1 MTLTR
6 SNPRA
11 RSRWLLLVVGVAAL
25 VAAISASALAALD
38 PSKFELDKNAS
49 NDLTVTA
56 HGELGA
62 NTTAGAAV
70 VGICQAAATDL
81 ATPFTILIE
90 AERMTVTGIAAGTF
104 GGNCA
109 NKRDYTV
116 TRGAGGTIAT
126 AHAKGT
132 PQGMVSLLVD
142 AAGQAGPD
150 WDQVYASVTADSNNT
165 GDDDKCVALGLVEC
179 AYINDGIGPSIFI
192 GGATKDHLPVS
203 GWSHTTGGSP
213 DKGEILN
220 AYAAKALG
228 SSGQE
233 LLYFGMDRWAVDG
246 STDIGF
252 WFFRSPVVA
261 CPDPN
266 NVTACAGVPNG
277 SFVGNQT
284 IGDILVLGTFT
295 QGGATS
301 NIRVFQWVGTGGNE
315 SGTIQGPDGTFGDCV
330 PSGTSSNGC
339 ATVNDTT
346 IEAPWSANY
355 TFKGSAKSGWIPLGG
370 FFEGGIDLT
379 ALNLAGCFSSFL
391 AETRSSPEITAVLKD
406 FALGQFESC
415 GSTLTTSPG
424 NGAAGADNVLL
435 VDGPDAEDTLP
446 EISIGTG
453 SVQVRDRASLTVT
466 GISSWS
472 GTLDFWLCKV
482 DAPALCDGTPPSTG
496 NVGTKIGS
504 SIAVSQASTIPVV
517 SDPATV
523 TSVGRYCWR
532 GVFTSA
538 TTGVP
543 NQTDATSGECFEV
556 TPVTPTIAT
565 NATAAVEIG
574 SALDDTA
581 TLTGTATKPT
591 DPIINPG
598 AGVVGAPAGGTLTFK
613 LYGPS
618 ATPSCIDEGTGANLI
633 ATRVVS
639 VSGNRDGTG
648 TPPSVY
654 RASTGTGTGSLT
666 PSAAGT
672 YYWVASYSGDN
683 PNTNPRSG
691 ACGDANETSVV
702 VDAYITLS
710 PLEATN
716 DLGAEGGDLHDIT
729 ATVKQDTGTGLF
741 VDAPDGTTVT
751 FSLLNNDGVAEFL
764 LDAEDNPITTC
775 TTTDGQCVIS
785 IKGLQPGGVDIHA
798 TTTFTVTGTSVSV
811 TRSTDGIGNNSG
823 DANKIFVDA
832 SIAISPLEDEN
843 NIESEHVFI
852 ITVKTFPASA
862 TVTGLTVT
870 PVLTSDADADDDDA
884 GEADYYSSTCDE
896 PITVGNVST
905 CTVTINNDSAEI
917 FTLNASMSA
926 TIEGLAVS
934 RSTAAGE
941 NAGPDGSGP
950 ATKEFV
956 DGSLA
961 WIKHDQDGNLL
972 AGATFEV
979 CQTEYLD
986 TSGETDVLVA
996 VEPADCV
1003 IVVDDD
1009 GSDVDYAGLD
1019 EDPEGGKF
1027 LLTNLS
1033 LGTWTIRETAAPEGY
1048 AFDDEL
1054 TQTVYLTLED
1064 TTGNAATA
1072 FVNER
1077 LFKLIVITCNESTNQ
1092 LVVSLVDLDGET
1104 LETFGAVPG
1113 SWGELSEEAI
1123 CGLTD
1128 EENAPAAVFGGLD
1141 AGIYEPTV
1149 TIPKPPAGIVE

>member
-11 RSRWLLLVVGVAAL
+11 KSRWLMLVVVVAAL

-49 NDLTVTA
+49 NDLTVTP

-62 NTTAGAAV
+62 NTTAAATV
-70 VGICQAAATDL
+70 VGICQTAAANL
-81 ATPFTILIE
+81 APPFTILVE
-90 AERMTVTGIAAGTF
+90 AERMSVTAVAAGTF

-116 TRGAGGTIAT
+116 TRAQGGTTAT
-126 AHAKGT
+126 AHAKGN
-132 PQGMVSLLVD
+132 PQGMVSLLVVD
-142 AAGQAGPD
+142 STQAGPD
-150 WDQVYASVTADSNNT
+150 WDQVFASVSQDSNNT

-179 AYINDGIGPSIFI
+179 SYINDGIGPSIFI

-261 CPDPN
+261 CPDAN
-266 NVTACAGVPNG
+266 NVAACAGVPDG

-284 IGDILVLGTFT
+284 IGDVLVLGTFT

-301 NIRVFQWVGTGGNE
+301 DVRVFTWVGTGGNE
-315 SGTIQGPDGTFGDCV
+315 SGTISGPDGAFGDCV
-330 PSGTSSNGC
+330 PSGASSNGC
-339 ATVNDTT
+339 ATVNNTT
-346 IEAPWSANY
+346 IEAPWGPNY
-355 TFKGSAKSGWIPLGG
+355 SFKGSAKSGWIPLGG

-379 ALNLAGCFSSFL
+379 FLGLNGCFSSFL

-415 GSTLTTSPG
+415 GATLTTTPG
-424 NGAAGADNVLL
+424 NGAAGADNVALA
-435 VDGPDAEDTLP
+435 DGPDEEDTLP

-453 SVQVRDRASLTVT
+453 SVQVRDRANLAVT
-466 GISSWS
+466 GISTWS

-482 DAPALCDGTPPSTG
+482 DGAALCDGVD

-504 SIAVSQASTIPVV
+504 AIAVNQGSTMPVV

-532 GVFTSA
+532 GVFTSG

-543 NQTDATSGECFEV
+543 TQTDATAGECFEV
-556 TPVTPTIAT
+556 TPVTPIIAT

-574 SALDDTA
+574 SELDDTA

-598 AGVVGAPAGGTLTFK
+598 AGVVAAPAGGTITFK

-618 ATPSCIDEGTGANLI
+618 ATASCVDEGAGANLI
-633 ATRVVS
+633 ATRVVT
-639 VSGNRDGTG
+639 VSGDRDGTG
-648 TPPSVY
+648 DPPSVY
-654 RASTGTGTGSLT
+654 RASDGTGAGSLT
-666 PSAAGT
+666 PSAAGA
-672 YYWVASYSGDN
+672 YYWIASYSGDS
-683 PNTNPRSG
+683 PNTNARSG

-702 VDAYITLS
+702 VDASITLD

-716 DLGAEGGDLHDIT
+716 DLGVEGGDLHDIT
-729 ATVKQDTGTGLF
+729 ATVQQDVGAGF

-764 LDAEDNPITTC
+764 LDANDDPITTC
-775 TTTDGQCVIS
+775 TTTDGECTIT
-785 IKGLQPGGVDIHA
+785 IKGLQPGSVDVHA
-798 TTTFTVTGTSVSV
+798 TTTFNIGTVSV
-811 TRSTDGIGNNSG
+811 TRSTDGTAPNSG

-843 NIESEHVFI
+843 NVESEHVFT
-852 ITVKTFPASA
+852 ITVTIYPDGAELAVGDPTIS
-862 TVTGLTVT
+862 
-870 PVLTSDADADDDDA
+870 PILTSDGDDVADS
-884 GEADYYSSTCDE
+884 YVSTCDE
-896 PITVGNVST
+896 PVQDATDSDIYT
-905 CTVTINNDSAEI
+905 CTVTINNNTEET

-926 TIEGLAVS
+926 TVEGLAVS
-934 RSTAAGE
+934 RTTEVGGNS
-941 NAGPDGSGP
+941 GPGGSGP
-950 ATKEFV
+950 AIKVFI
-956 DGSLA
+956 DGSLV
-961 WIKHDQDGNLL
+961 WLKHDQDGELL

-979 CQTEYLD
+979 CQTHYLD
-986 TSGETDVLVA
+986 TSGELDVLVELVDA
-996 VEPADCV
+996 NEDPAPACESV
-1003 IVVDDD
+1003 LDDD
-1009 GSDVDYAGLD
+1009 GSDENYAGLD
-1019 EDPEGGKF
+1019 EDPDGGEF
-1027 LLTNLS
+1027 LRTNLT
-1033 LGTWTIRETAAPEGY
+1033 LGTWTIRETAAPDGY
-1048 AFDDEL
+1048 AFDDTF

-1064 TTGNAATA
+1064 PDGNAATA
-1072 FVNER
+1072 FVNTR
-1077 LFKLIVITCNESTNQ
+1077 LFKLIVITCNESTSE
-1092 LVVSLVDLDGET
+1092 LVVSLVGLGGET
-1104 LETFGAVPG
+1104 LETFGSVPE
-1113 SWGELSEEAI
+1113 SWGDLSEAAI
-1123 CGLTD
+1123 CDLTD
-1128 EENAPAAVFGGLD
+1128 EEEARAAVFGGLD